1 MVKGLYTAY
10 TGMVNQQNRM
20 DVLTNNLANSATTGY
35 KKEGTVSQSFDET
48 LAIKIKDTSDY
59 SIPKGIGDISLGAK
73 IGETYT
79 DYGQGAFR
87 VTDNDYDLA
96 IDGDGFFAI
105 SFTNKAGVSSIK
117 YTRDGAFTMTK
128 EGYLVTKDGDFLL
141 NKAVALASNNQ
152 IVNGVPTGAIQLD
165 PRLNFRVDEGGNIY
179 QNNNLIT
186 QVGVVNIDDYNYI
199 SKYGENM
206 YDLVEG
212 GNVVDSDARISQGTL
227 EQSNVNVVS
236 EMVEMITVTRSY
248 EANQKIIQTIDTMLD
263 KSVNSIGTLR

>member
-1 MVKGLYTAY
+1 MKPWQL
-10 TGMVNQQNRM
+10 R
-20 DVLTNNLANSATTGY
+20 LR
-35 KKEGTVSQSFDET
+35 
-48 LAIKIKDTSDY
+48 IHY

-141 NKAVALASNNQ
+141 NKAAALASNNQ

-186 QVGVVNIDDYNYI
+186 QVGLVNIDDYNYI

-236 EMVEMITVTRSY
+236 EMVEMITLTRSY
-248 EANQKIIQTIDTMLD
+248 EANQKIIQTIDSMLD